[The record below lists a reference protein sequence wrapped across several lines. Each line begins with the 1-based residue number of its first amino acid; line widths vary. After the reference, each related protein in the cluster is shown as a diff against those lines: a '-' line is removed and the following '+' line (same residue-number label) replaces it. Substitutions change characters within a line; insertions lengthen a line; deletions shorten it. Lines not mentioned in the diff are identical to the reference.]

1 MDSPSENIHEETESF
16 PKIDSS
22 KVESKNVSPFFT
34 TLPEEPE
41 ILENRIDY
49 EAVNLYRKYVN
60 KLRTIR
66 QRYLLFLILYS
77 VVSFIVCLIGASIYL
92 SNQGRRIAIELNRFF
107 GFFWLQERSWIEQNP
122 MTIELFIVIGILLLS
137 IG

>member
-22 KVESKNVSPFFT
+22 KVESTNPFFT
-34 TLPEEPE
+34 KLPEEPE

-66 QRYLLFLILYS
+66 QRYLLSLIFTLAF
-77 VVSFIVCLIGASIYL
+77 SFIGCLIGASFYL
-92 SNQGRRIAIELNRFF
+92 SGDGIEIAIELSRFF
-107 GFFWLQERSWIEQNP
+107 KGFASGKPYDNRTFYSYRNI
-122 MTIELFIVIGILLLS
+122 TFIHFCNYRFHTR
-137 IG
+137 